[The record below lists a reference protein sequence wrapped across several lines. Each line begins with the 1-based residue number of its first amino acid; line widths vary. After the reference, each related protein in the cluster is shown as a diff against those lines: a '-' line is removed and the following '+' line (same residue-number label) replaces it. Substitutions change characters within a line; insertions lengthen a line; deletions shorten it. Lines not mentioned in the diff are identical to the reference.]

1 MLIVSTKHID
11 VAAECIPTHQLL
23 NVAGERVPD
32 RELDHYVAKLTESD
46 LADFLRDMVV
56 LRRLD
61 NEATAL
67 QRQGELGLWAPLL
80 GQEAAQIGSG
90 RATRPSDYIFPT
102 YREHGLSLIHI

>member
-67 QRQGELGLWAPLL
+67 QRQEDGEGRLFKEVVKERVGTDTGGAGRELL
-80 GQEAAQIGSG
+80 GVG
-90 RATRPSDYIFPT
+90 
-102 YREHGLSLIHI
+102 